1 MTNIYPSGQG
11 AYGRLSDARHTH
23 GAGASKHTRSKAIA
37 SPVEAPK
44 DVQRERGSQ
53 SQREQALSVDL
64 KKGRMVK
71 AVSAKAPLFI
81 VIVQLMSCLTTKE
94 KATALYQQNQEA
106 AHTQAARDGGVELL
120 KTTIDFHV

>member
-23 GAGASKHTRSKAIA
+23 GAGASKHTRSKAIT

-64 KKGRMVK
+64 KKRSDGEGRQREG
-71 AVSAKAPLFI
+71 ASFYRYRSAHELPYY
-81 VIVQLMSCLTTKE
+81 QR